1 MYALL
6 RFGKHMF
13 ALSAQNSKQKSPE
26 YWTIFCRDVCA
37 VYGTEST
44 CYYRTPDLTCPYQK
58 IRRQLM
64 QTKKMKVQYSS
75 RARQSKNHYFGS
87 GYIETPKIQMEGKWL
102 EALGFHIGDAI
113 QVAYEEGSIHI
124 SLAPQTQSEPAMVCD
139 TKAGY
144 ASK

>member
-6 RFGKHMF
+6 HFGRYMF
-13 ALSAQNSKQKSPE
+13 ALSAQNSKQKSPK
-26 YWTIFCRDVCA
+26 YWTIICRDVCA
-37 VYGTEST
+37 VYGTGLT

-58 IRRQLM
+58 KRRQLM
-64 QTKKMKVQYSS
+64 QTKKMKVQYST

-102 EALGFHIGDAI
+102 EALGFRIGDTI

-124 SLAPQTQSEPAMVCD
+124 SVAPQAQSESPESI
-139 TKAGY
+139 KE
-144 ASK
+144 

>member
-1 MYALL
+1 
-6 RFGKHMF
+6 MF
-13 ALSAQNSKQKSPE
+13 ALSAQNGKQKSPE
-26 YWTIFCRDVCA
+26 YWTIICRDVCA

-44 CYYRTPDLTCPYQK
+44 CYYPEPDLTCPYQK
-58 IRRQLM
+58 KRRHLM

-75 RARQSKNHYFGS
+75 RARQGKNHYFGS

-102 EALGFHIGDAI
+102 EVLGFHIGDAI

-124 SLAPQTQSEPAMVCD
+124 SLAPLAQAEPAMVCD
-139 TKAGY
+139 TKAEY

>member
-1 MYALL
+1 
-6 RFGKHMF
+6 
-13 ALSAQNSKQKSPE
+13 
-26 YWTIFCRDVCA
+26 
-37 VYGTEST
+37 
-44 CYYRTPDLTCPYQK
+44 
-58 IRRQLM
+58 M

-75 RARQSKNHYFGS
+75 RARQSKSHYFGS

-139 TKAGY
+139 AETRY
-144 ASK
+144 TSK